1 MSKFGEFPF
10 TRCKK
15 PRRGYANSKTW
26 IPDAHIVQA
35 GHEPFTESN
44 AGVFNAPKGRFV
56 PTPRPLAH
64 APVRDT
70 RRGRYMKQWA
80 GKVLKSRQDPGWGG
94 SSTFGGMTKKDYA
107 RVGWDAVRL
116 HGPGVRSPHGP
127 SSWQG
132 RAWAAGA
139 ESARLHAEG
148 RTSAPWAP
156 RFPAAQW
163 GRWNISSDGAV
174 NAAFGRQL
182 NFAPVNPEPG
192 WPGVPG
198 DTSAYGPVYPYVQ
211 RNYVGFGKGAAPAG
225 GGGGGA
231 PSGGA
236 PSGGAPSGGG
246 GGGGGMGVGISID
259 PAAIIDSIVG
269 AVATG
274 KETEARP
281 EIYLR
286 MASNRFAVKLA
297 KIRRD
302 NATLSANNRKIRA
315 IHVERGK
322 IRRQS
327 QAVRQS
333 ALRYIKDRSKW
344 LPDPGAKA
352 KWEKA
357 KRGAR
362 QPFAEA
368 GARDPIR
375 MRVAMDDDKR
385 VKSVGVSV
393 GKAARYDFL
402 ASRAKQIRKESRELY
417 THDVRTH
424 ARRYYQDLL
433 NVESVR
439 PVLLQAAN
447 RYPAMASLVQQAL
460 QSAQQGNVIARD
472 TLADVFTDPNRF
484 PELHLD
490 ATPALRAIVAE
501 AAAGTL
507 PKEFRSQ
514 QFQWYMDTW
523 LGGFDV
529 PTIPGWVIGAP
540 LNHPQFLSPFPVE
553 AVVASITTPAVSQ
566 MLMQQRQQR
575 IIRDSQK

>member
-10 TRCKK
+10 TRCQK

-44 AGVFNAPKGRFV
+44 AGVFNAPNGRFV

-64 APVRDT
+64 APVSVT
-70 RRGRYMKQWA
+70 REGRRMKKWA

-94 SSTFGGMTKKDYA
+94 SST
-107 RVGWDAVRL
+107 
-116 HGPGVRSPHGP
+116 
-127 SSWQG
+127 
-132 RAWAAGA
+132 
-139 ESARLHAEG
+139 
-148 RTSAPWAP
+148 
-156 RFPAAQW
+156 
-163 GRWNISSDGAV
+163 
-174 NAAFGRQL
+174 FGRQL

-211 RNYVGFGKGAAPAG
+211 RNYVGFGEGA
-225 GGGGGA
+225 A

-236 PSGGAPSGGG
+236 PSGGGMPGGGGGG

-259 PAAIIDSIVG
+259 PAAIIDSI

-274 KETEARP
+274 KETENRP

-302 NATLSANNRKIRA
+302 NNTLSENNRKIRA

-333 ALRYIKDRSKW
+333 ALRYIKKRSNW
-344 LPDPGAKA
+344 LPGPVEKA

-357 KRGAR
+357 KRGDR

-375 MRVAMDDDKR
+375 MRIAMDNDKR
-385 VKSVGVSV
+385 VKSVGVAV
-393 GKAARYDFL
+393 GKAARYEFL

-447 RYPAMASLVQQAL
+447 RHPAMASLVQQAL
-460 QSAQQGNVIARD
+460 QAAQQGNVIARD

-490 ATPALRAIVAE
+490 ATPALRAIIAE
-501 AAAGTL
+501 ASAGTL
-507 PKEFRSQ
+507 PQEYRAQ

-540 LNHPQFLSPFPVE
+540 LGHAQFLSPFPVE
-553 AVVASITTPAVSQ
+553 AVVASITTPAVAQ